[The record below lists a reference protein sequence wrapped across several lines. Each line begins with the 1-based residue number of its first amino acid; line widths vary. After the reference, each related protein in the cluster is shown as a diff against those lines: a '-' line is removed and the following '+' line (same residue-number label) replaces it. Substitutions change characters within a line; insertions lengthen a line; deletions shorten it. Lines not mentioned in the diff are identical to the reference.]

1 MLARSTMAGMPF
13 SSSRETS
20 ASPVPRLSIS
30 FSESRFGLGRKE
42 LAYKVDTHALG
53 TDQLHQLH
61 DLLQEGLRRVLEEQM
76 GFVEEEHRLG
86 LLRVAHFGQALE
98 QL

>member
-42 LAYKVDTHALG
+42 LAAAFTAFIS
-53 TDQLHQLH
+53 
-61 DLLQEGLRRVLEEQM
+61 EGV
-76 GFVEEEHRLG
+76 
-86 LLRVAHFGQALE
+86 
-98 QL
+98 